1 MNKALDQLRRLAGKA
16 SADYRMIQPG
26 DKLLLGV
33 SGGKDSL
40 VLLNVL
46 SAIKAKSPFPFSL
59 ITATFDPGF
68 SVFCAGETANYCRSF
83 GFEHH
88 ILPFDMPALLK
99 EKGNPASPC
108 VLCSRMR
115 RGCLYTLARNLGCN
129 KLVLGQHMDDVIVS
143 FLISLS
149 RGEGITTMGP
159 NVPSEDG
166 SLRVIRPLIYARES
180 LVAEAAVSLE
190 LPVRGECEYKD
201 YLSENGMRAYFKDL
215 LETMEQRI
223 PDIRSHILRSLSDV
237 RPEYLLDKRFLNL
250 PE

>member
-1 MNKALDQLRRLAGKA
+1 MSNALSKLRRLAGKA
-16 SADYRMIQPG
+16 SADYRLIQPG
-26 DKLLLGV
+26 DHLLIGV

-40 VLLNVL
+40 VLLKVL
-46 SAIKAKSPFPFSL
+46 TEIKAKNPFPFSL
-59 ITATFDPGF
+59 TAATFDPGF
-68 SVFCAGETANYCRSF
+68 SGFGAEETARYCESL
-83 GFEHH
+83 GVSHH
-88 ILPFDMPALLK
+88 IIPFDMPALLK

-115 RGCLYTLARNLGCN
+115 RGCLYTLARKLNCN
-129 KLVLGQHMDDVIVS
+129 KLVLGQHMDDVVIS

-149 RGEGITTMGP
+149 RGEGLTTMGP

-180 LVAEAAVSLE
+180 LVAEAAESLE
-190 LPVRGECEYKD
+190 LPVHGECQYKE
-201 YLSENGMRAYFKDL
+201 YLSENGMRAYFKEM

-223 PDIRSHILRSLSDV
+223 PEIRSHILHSLSDL

-250 PE
+250 P

>member
-1 MNKALDQLRRLAGKA
+1 MSKALERLRRLAGKA

-26 DKLLLGV
+26 DHLLLGV

-46 SAIKAKSPFPFSL
+46 CAIKAKSPFPFTL
-59 ITATFDPGF
+59 TTATFDPGF
-68 SVFCAGETANYCRSF
+68 PGFGAGETAKYCESL
-83 GFEHH
+83 GVEHH
-88 ILPFDMPALLK
+88 IIPFDMPALLN
-99 EKGNPASPC
+99 EKGNPESPC

-115 RGCLYTLARNLGCN
+115 RGCLYTLARKLGCN
-129 KLVLGQHMDDVIVS
+129 KLVLGQHMDDVVIS

-149 RGEGITTMGP
+149 RGEGLTTMGP

-166 SLRVIRPLIYARES
+166 TLRVIRPLIYARES
-180 LVAEAAVSLE
+180 LVAEAAAGLDF
-190 LPVRGECEYKD
+190 PARGECQYKE
-201 YLSENGMRAYFKDL
+201 YLSENGVRAYFKDL

-223 PDIRSHILRSLSDV
+223 PDIRSHILHSLSDV

-250 PE
+250 P

>member
-1 MNKALDQLRRLAGKA
+1 MSKALERLRRLAGKA

-26 DKLLLGV
+26 DKLLVGV

-40 VLLNVL
+40 VLLHVL
-46 SAIKAKSPFPFSL
+46 SAIKAKSPFSFSL
-59 ITATFDPGF
+59 IAATFDPGF
-68 SVFCAGETANYCRSF
+68 SGFGAGETAAYCQSL
-83 GFEHH
+83 GIEHH
-88 ILPFDMPALLK
+88 IIPFDMPGLLA
-99 EKGNPASPC
+99 EKGNPESPC

-115 RGCLYTLARNLGCN
+115 RGCLYTFARNSGCN
-129 KLVLGQHMDDVIVS
+129 KLVLGQHMDDVVIS

-149 RGEGITTMGP
+149 RGEGLTTMGP

-180 LVAEAAVSLE
+180 LVAEAASDLE
-190 LPVRGECEYKD
+190 MPVRGECQYKE
-201 YLSENGMRAYFKDL
+201 YLSENGARAYFKDL

-223 PDIRSHILRSLSDV
+223 PDIRSHILHSLTDV

-250 PE
+250 P

>member
-1 MNKALDQLRRLAGKA
+1 MSKALERLRRLAGKA
-16 SADYRMIQPG
+16 SADYRMILPG
-26 DKLLLGV
+26 DSLLVGV

-59 ITATFDPGF
+59 TAATFDPGF
-68 SVFCAGETANYCRSF
+68 SGFGAGETAEYCKSL
-83 GFEHH
+83 GVEHH
-88 ILPFDMPALLK
+88 IIPFDMPSLLK
-99 EKGNPASPC
+99 EKGNPESPC

-129 KLVLGQHMDDVIVS
+129 KLVLGQHMDDVVIS

-149 RGEGITTMGP
+149 RGEGLTTMGP
-159 NVPSEDG
+159 NVASEDG

-180 LVAEAAVSLE
+180 LVAEGAASLE
-190 LPVRGECEYKD
+190 LPLRGECQYKD
-201 YLSENGMRAYFKDL
+201 YLSENGARAYFKFL

-223 PDIRSHILRSLSDV
+223 PDIRSHILHSLTDL
-237 RPEYLLDKRFLNL
+237 RPEYLLDKRFLKL
-250 PE
+250 P